1 MVELRLEAC
10 FLSHLQAPISHLK
23 NIFTY
28 LKLLLMKGKGLFM
41 QELAEKTI
49 KELVQM
55 RKQLKKELY
64 TLKMKNAIKGLK
76 ETHKL

>member
-1 MVELRLEAC
+1 
-10 FLSHLQAPISHLK
+10 
-23 NIFTY
+23 
-28 LKLLLMKGKGLFM
+28 MKGKGLFM